1 MKCKICQNEFIPQH
15 FNQKLCSLE
24 CKKEAVRITKKKY
37 KKTEKGIL
45 AEKRWRKNP
54 KKKEID
60 NKYYKSEKGLYKA
73 RIRTK
78 QFRNRNPEYVRKQA
92 EIEKSRKRWLTK
104 DYRLKNKISSKNYR
118 QTEKGK
124 ISNKNGKA
132 RRRSYLENA
141 GSFTLKEWL
150 DKVKE
155 FNNKCAICGK
165 ELKLTVDHIKPVSK
179 GGMNTIDNIQPLCK
193 SCNSKKS
200 NKYEENL

>member
-1 MKCKICQNEFIPQH
+1 MICRICHKEYQPQH
-15 FNQKLCSLE
+15 FNQKLCSVE
-24 CKKEAVRITKKKY
+24 CKKESVRITKQKY
-37 KKTEKGIL
+37 KKTEKGRL
-45 AEKRWRKNP
+45 SETRWRKNP

-60 NKYYKSEKGLYKA
+60 NKYHKSEKGLVKA
-73 RIRTK
+73 RIRSK
-78 QFRNRNPEYVRKQA
+78 QFRERNPEYVRKQA
-92 EIEKSRKRWLTK
+92 EIERNRKRWLTE
-104 DYRLKNKISSKNYR
+104 DYRLKNKINSKKYR

-124 ISNKNGKA
+124 IANKNGKA

-155 FNNKCAICGK
+155 FDNKCAICK
-165 ELKLTVDHIKPVSK
+165 KVVKLTVDHIKPVSK

-200 NKYEENL
+200 NKYE

>member
-1 MKCKICQNEFIPQH
+1 MLCKVCQKEYQPQH

-24 CKKEAVRITKKKY
+24 CKKEAVKITKQKY

-45 AEKRWRKNP
+45 SERRWRKNL

-60 NKYYKSEKGLYKA
+60 NKYNKSEKGLAKA
-73 RIRTK
+73 RIRAK
-78 QFRNRNPEYVRKQA
+78 QFRIKNPQYIKLQA
-92 EIEKSRKRWLTK
+92 EIERSRKRWLTTE
-104 DYRLKNKISSKNYR
+104 YRLKNKINSKKYR
-118 QTEKGK
+118 QTGKGR
-124 ISNKNGKA
+124 IANKNGKA

-141 GSFTLKEWL
+141 GSFTLNEWL

-155 FNNKCAICGK
+155 FDNKCAICK
-165 ELKLTVDHIKPVSK
+165 KMLKLTVDHIKPVSR

-200 NKYEENL
+200 NKYE